1 MARGPRVRAL
11 AIMHAIGSPAEL
23 AGRGGGDRWIRA
35 SESGEGAVSS
45 SLPPIISSRRLAS
58 LPEREKGET

>member
-23 AGRGGGDRWIRA
+23 AGRGGGI
-35 SESGEGAVSS
+35 GG
-45 SLPPIISSRRLAS
+45 
-58 LPEREKGET
+58 